1 MIFSRLKEN
10 NKNQSKLYGIL
21 SNVSITGLFISVALI
36 VLITTQVIKL
46 NSVIVTIIALF
57 LASCIACVLGLP
69 WAKRLENKKH
79 KKICIAFLI
88 AVAVCYILWV
98 VCIFLVMNILV
109 KADSQTASTLNGSL
123 TFIKISII
131 ITMQFMVA
139 SLIGNVVTKY
149 KKSLLPFQVITYI
162 SNIFVDFYFTFFMLC
177 LKIDETKA
185 IQINSN
191 AKFLTSKAM
200 IVLIILAVLFTA
212 ISNKLM
218 RVIETRKLKNI
229 TEDMS
234 QTRVIGNENDEVNE
248 DSMEAKLEKIK
259 NLYEKQLITKEEYEE
274 KRAEIIKNL

>member
-149 KKSLLPFQVITYI
+149 KKSLLPFQVITYF

-229 TEDMS
+229 TEDMLP
-234 QTRVIGNENDEVNE
+234 TRVIGNENDEVNE

>member
-1 MIFSRLKEN
+1 
-10 NKNQSKLYGIL
+10 
-21 SNVSITGLFISVALI
+21 
-36 VLITTQVIKL
+36 
-46 NSVIVTIIALF
+46 
-57 LASCIACVLGLP
+57 
-69 WAKRLENKKH
+69 
-79 KKICIAFLI
+79 
-88 AVAVCYILWV
+88 
-98 VCIFLVMNILV
+98 
-109 KADSQTASTLNGSL
+109 
-123 TFIKISII
+123 
-131 ITMQFMVA
+131 MVA

>member
-149 KKSLLPFQVITYI
+149 KKALLPFQVITYI

-229 TEDMS
+229 TEDMLP
-234 QTRVIGNENDEVNE
+234 TRVIGNENDEVNE

>member
-149 KKSLLPFQVITYI
+149 KKSLLPFQVITYF